1 MGKLQ
6 DFLSDQAQ
14 VDQIAKGAFEKIDK
28 DSRGYLDESQIE
40 LVLNGITTQFNA
52 PAPTKDQVQQAMTGI
67 DTDKDGRVSY
77 AEFKTLLV
85 EVLKVFAAQGH

>member
-14 VDQIAKGAFEKIDK
+14 VDQISKDAFDKIDADK
-28 DSRGYLDESQIE
+28 RGYLDESQIE
-40 LVLNGITTQFNA
+40 LVLNGITTQFSA
-52 PAPTKDQVQQAMTGI
+52 PAPTKDQVQQAMAGK
-67 DTDKDGRVSY
+67 DKVSF

-85 EVLKVFAAQGH
+85 EVLKIFAAQGH